1 MTTHLFILSTL
12 LILGVTN
19 VCSASHHTAP
29 APAVDCSTVVMNM
42 VDCLSFVTSGSTV
55 VKPEGSCCSGLK
67 SVLKTNAECLC
78 EAFKNS
84 AQFGV
89 SLNVTKAMT
98 LPTICKISA
107 PSVTN
112 CGISVGQAPALSPMT
127 MPPSSISDAPAMSIG
142 TDDVVPAPSPGS
154 SGASSELVISASL
167 LVLGVFIAS
176 VSSL

>member
-1 MTTHLFILSTL
+1 MTTHLFIFMTL
-12 LILGVTN
+12 LILGVKN
-19 VCSASHHTAP
+19 VTSASHHTAP
-29 APAVDCSTVVMNM
+29 APAVDCSMVVMNM

-55 VKPEGSCCSGLK
+55 GKPEGSCCSGLK

-98 LPTICKISA
+98 LPTVCKISA

-112 CGISVGQAPALSPMT
+112 CGSKSFFYTSFFHVYC
-127 MPPSSISDAPAMSIG
+127 
-142 TDDVVPAPSPGS
+142 
-154 SGASSELVISASL
+154 
-167 LVLGVFIAS
+167 VFVA
-176 VSSL
+176 